1 MATKA
6 NSTPIGN
13 RGPKLDV
20 AVEKDTPYTF
30 DLGLLLANDANPATI
45 TSAAANKDAHEADLA
60 AVARDGAQAL
70 VNQLLTTCR
79 IERTTT
85 DGVLLNLPPV
95 ATALPREKP
104 VPEPKPPTKWEQFAA
119 RKGIKPKT
127 REQRKNLQY
136 NKETNEWERKWGY
149 KGANKSAAET
159 DWLVEVKTSQY
170 GKDQELADKGHS
182 YRGEGRRERKE
193 RFKRNERKMRNN
205 KERAARA

>member
-1 MATKA
+1 MAA
-6 NSTPIGN
+6 IQ
-13 RGPKLDV
+13 RAPKLQV
-20 AVEKDTPYTF
+20 AVEKPTPYTF
-30 DLGLLLANDANPATI
+30 DLGLLLANDANPATVSS
-45 TSAAANKDAHEADLA
+45 TGDKDAREANLA
-60 AVARDGAQAL
+60 SIARDGAQAL

-79 IERTTT
+79 IDRTTN

-104 VPEPKPPTKWEQFAA
+104 VPEPKPPTKWEQFAS

-127 REQRKNLQY
+127 REQRRNLQY

-159 DWLVEVKTSQY
+159 DWLVEVKTPQY
-170 GKDQELADKGHS
+170 EKDADLAAKGHS

-193 RFKRNERKMRNN
+193 RFKRNERKMRRNQ
-205 KERAARA
+205 ERATQ

>member
-1 MATKA
+1 MAATA
-6 NSTPIGN
+6 AQ
-13 RGPKLDV
+13 RAPKLQV
-20 AVEKDTPYTF
+20 AVEKPTPYTF
-30 DLGLLLANDANPATI
+30 DLGLLLANDANPASVALTD
-45 TSAAANKDAHEADLA
+45 KEARETDLA
-60 AVARDGAQAL
+60 EIARDGAQAL

-79 IERTTT
+79 IERTTN

-127 REQRKNLQY
+127 REQRRNLQY

-149 KGANKSAAET
+149 KGANRSAAET
-159 DWLVEVKTSQY
+159 DWLVEVKTSEY
-170 GKDQELADKGHS
+170 EKDADLASKGHS

-193 RFKRNERKMRNN
+193 RFKRNERKMRRNQ
-205 KERAARA
+205 ERASRA

>member
-1 MATKA
+1 MAA
-6 NSTPIGN
+6 VQ
-13 RGPKLDV
+13 RAPKLLV
-20 AVEKDTPYTF
+20 AVEKPTPYTF
-30 DLGLLLANDANPATI
+30 DLGLLLANDANPATVAP
-45 TSAAANKDAHEADLA
+45 AADKDAREASLA
-60 AVARDGAQAL
+60 SIARDGAQAL

-79 IERTTT
+79 IDRTIN

-127 REQRKNLQY
+127 REQRRNLQY

-159 DWLVEVKTSQY
+159 DWLVEVKTPQY
-170 GKDQELADKGHS
+170 EKDADLAAKGHS

-193 RFKRNERKMRNN
+193 RFKRNERKMRRNQ
-205 KERAARA
+205 ERATRS

>member
-6 NSTPIGN
+6 NATPVGD
-13 RGPKLDV
+13 RGPKLQV

-30 DLGLLLANDANPATI
+30 DLGLLLANDANPASI
-45 TSAAANKDAHEADLA
+45 TSAAADKDAHEADLA
-60 AVARDGAQAL
+60 ALARDGAQAL

-79 IERTTT
+79 IERTTS
-85 DGVLLNLPPV
+85 DGVLLNLPPP

-149 KGANKSAAET
+149 KGANRSAAET
-159 DWLVEVKTSQY
+159 DWLVEVKTPDY
-170 GKDQELADKGHS
+170 GKDAELAAKGAS

-193 RFKRNERKMRNN
+193 HFKRNERKMRRNQ
-205 KERAARA
+205 ERATRT

>member
-1 MATKA
+1 MAA
-6 NSTPIGN
+6 IQRAPQ
-13 RGPKLDV
+13 LQV
-20 AVEKDTPYTF
+20 AVEKPTPYTF
-30 DLGLLLANDANPATI
+30 DLGLLLANDANPATVSM
-45 TSAAANKDAHEADLA
+45 TGDKDARESSLA
-60 AVARDGAQAL
+60 SIARDGAQAL

-79 IERTTT
+79 IDRTTN

-127 REQRKNLQY
+127 REQRRNLQY

-159 DWLVEVKTSQY
+159 DWLVEVKTPQY
-170 GKDQELADKGHS
+170 EKDADLAAKGHS

-193 RFKRNERKMRNN
+193 RFKRNERKMRRNQ
-205 KERAARA
+205 ERATRS